1 MEYKIETIY
10 GYGNK
15 QALNI
20 ASDISSL
27 DLSDTEDVLFDF
39 TKYSENNS
47 FSNLLIANSI
57 RVYRGNHKNKCQLR
71 SHNGIYLSHL
81 GFYQMIGADYGKQL
95 GEAKASDNYVPITKI
110 TFDGNFFYQTIEEKS
125 KEIASLLKFDKQ
137 LSGFLEYLFV
147 ETIRNVYEHAGIN
160 EVYLSAQ
167 KWPSKKMLEI
177 AISDIGCGVYNSLRK
192 YRPYSDKDEE
202 TLIKL
207 ACDPGVSSR
216 SNFSYLDKD
225 DVWRNSRYGLYLM
238 RKLSVAYG
246 GSFLICSGNYALRE
260 DRNGVEILKT
270 KYQGTTVAIRIKTDL
285 ACDFEA
291 VRHGILI
298 KGEAESSDVST
309 SIHSA
314 SKSSGGHYNRGF

>member
-1 MEYKIETIY
+1 MEYKVVTTY
-10 GYGNK
+10 GWGNE

-27 DLSDTEDVLFDF
+27 DLPDTENLLFDF
-39 TKYSENNS
+39 TKYSENNP

-57 RVYRGNHKNKCQLR
+57 RVYRENHKNKCQLR
-71 SHNGIYLSHL
+71 PNHETYLSHL

-95 GEAKASDNYVPITKI
+95 GEARASDNYVPITKI
-110 TFDGNFFYQTIEEKS
+110 TFGGDFYQTIEEKS
-125 KEIASLLKFDKQ
+125 KELIALLKFDER
-137 LSGFLEYLFV
+137 LSNFLEYLFL
-147 ETIRNVYEHAGIN
+147 ETIRNVYEHADIN

-177 AISDIGCGVYNSLRK
+177 AISDTGCGVYNSLRK
-192 YRPYSDKDEE
+192 YRAYSNTDEK

-216 SNFSYLDKD
+216 SNFSYLGKH
-225 DVWRNSRYGLYLM
+225 DVWRNSGYGLYLL

-260 DRNGVEILKT
+260 DNSCIKILKT

-285 ACDFEA
+285 AYDFEN
-291 VRHGILI
+291 VRNGILI
-298 KGEAESSDVST
+298 RGEAESSHVPT

-314 SKSSGGHYNRGF
+314 SKSSGGSYNR